1 MGFIRFRGVLFR
13 PLRHSTSAKHFGNF
27 YTKIFTFQ
35 VFWHLIVFDPYV
47 LISKYTFKCD
57 GGFPKW
63 SKGADCK
70 SAAEAS
76 QVQILHPPRL
86 SGSVVEHLLGKEEI
100 VSPILT

>member
-1 MGFIRFRGVLFR
+1 MQDGLLPTRAAARRL
-13 PLRHSTSAKHFGNF
+13 SARVCK
-27 YTKIFTFQ
+27 K
-35 VFWHLIVFDPYV
+35 
-47 LISKYTFKCD
+47 SKDVVYLYSCFSGPGS
-57 GGFPKW
+57 GGEWGEFPKR